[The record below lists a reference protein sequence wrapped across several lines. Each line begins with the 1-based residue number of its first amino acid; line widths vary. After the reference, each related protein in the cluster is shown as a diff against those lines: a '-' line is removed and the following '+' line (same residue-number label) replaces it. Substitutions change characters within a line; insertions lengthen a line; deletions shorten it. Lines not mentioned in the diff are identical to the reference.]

1 MISDDQKEE
10 VKARADI
17 VEIIGES
24 VALRRSGRSFMGR
37 CPFHDDATPSFS
49 VTPDRQGYRCFGCG
63 ASGDVFTFLQEHRG
77 MEFLDAVRYL
87 AARTGVHLREVR
99 EEEEEDPEERFLA
112 DVNAFAQSWFQ
123 AQLEDPE
130 TGREARDY
138 LDGRGIDAE
147 TRERFGLGWAPDEWR
162 AFRDAAGAHGIDD
175 ADLLRMGLLTRSVR
189 NPTGEPYD
197 AFRRRV
203 IFPIRDRRG
212 RTIAFGGRV
221 LGDGHPKYINTAET
235 PVYTKGEHLYG
246 FDRSR
251 NEIRREGE
259 ALLVEGYMDLV
270 SLAAAGFPNVVA
282 SLGTALTPEQAA
294 LLASRTQR
302 VLILYD
308 SDSAGLKATFR
319 VADVLLGSRI
329 QPFAVTLPEGEDPD
343 TLVRREGA
351 AALRR
356 ALGDALDIVDL
367 KLKILDDRG
376 RLSTSAGKR
385 DALDRLLPTLRAT
398 VDESLRDIYI
408 GEVAER
414 LAMRRETIEEEL
426 ARAAPTRVFPG
437 AAPAGFGAGG
447 GAVSPGG
454 SLRAGG
460 QQAVRRS
467 LAAPTPH
474 GAGWRI
480 LRILACDRERRHEH
494 LTTILESIGPE
505 DFKNE
510 AERFIFQTFVDDPDL
525 AAPPPEA
532 PPEVARLLEELLA
545 EVTDPEELTS
555 AGRVLHASVDRLAE
569 DRLHDEMDRIQEA
582 IEATD
587 DVDEKRRLLGE
598 KTRLREEASAL
609 AVRWAPALRKHA
621 RGLNEPSR

>member
-1 MISDDQKEE
+1 M
-10 VKARADI
+10 
-17 VEIIGES
+17 
-24 VALRRSGRSFMGR
+24 
-37 CPFHDDATPSFS
+37 
-49 VTPDRQGYRCFGCG
+49 
-63 ASGDVFTFLQEHRG
+63 
-77 MEFLDAVRYL
+77 
-87 AARTGVHLREVR
+87 
-99 EEEEEDPEERFLA
+99 
-112 DVNAFAQSWFQ
+112 
-123 AQLEDPE
+123 
-130 TGREARDY
+130 
-138 LDGRGIDAE
+138 
-147 TRERFGLGWAPDEWR
+147 
-162 AFRDAAGAHGIDD
+162 
-175 ADLLRMGLLTRSVR
+175 
-189 NPTGEPYD
+189 
-197 AFRRRV
+197 
-203 IFPIRDRRG
+203 
-212 RTIAFGGRV
+212 
-221 LGDGHPKYINTAET
+221 
-235 PVYTKGEHLYG
+235 
-246 FDRSR
+246 
-251 NEIRREGE
+251 
-259 ALLVEGYMDLV
+259 
-270 SLAAAGFPNVVA
+270 
-282 SLGTALTPEQAA
+282 
-294 LLASRTQR
+294 
-302 VLILYD
+302 LILYD
-308 SDSAGLKATFR
+308 SDTAGLKATFR

-437 AAPAGFGAGG
+437 TAPVGFGARGG
-447 GAVSPGG
+447 GVSPGG

-460 QQAVRRS
+460 REAVRRS
-467 LAAPTPH
+467 LAAPTVR

-545 EVTDPEELTS
+545 EVSDPEELTS